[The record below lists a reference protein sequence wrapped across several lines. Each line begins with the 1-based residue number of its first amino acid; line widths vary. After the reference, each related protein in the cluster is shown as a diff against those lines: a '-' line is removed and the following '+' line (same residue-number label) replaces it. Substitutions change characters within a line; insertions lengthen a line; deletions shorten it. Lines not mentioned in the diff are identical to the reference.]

1 MKKTSVSLA
10 TVILCSAALNAQIT
24 SITLSNFG
32 SSVEAS
38 SGLTW
43 NAGTNTVS
51 GTENNGELLAPN
63 NFTSANLTTL
73 QNYSPTNLRL
83 NLTGFVT
90 TAPSLGAFTITLE
103 GNGSPVTIS
112 TPFNWNLFS
121 TTSSTVSLPLS
132 STPGGFS
139 YSNIVG
145 WSWDTGN
152 SQQAFNATWTGLTV
166 TAVPEPSTYALMAL
180 SGLAL
185 FFIARRRKAQV

>member
-1 MKKTSVSLA
+1 MKKILIALA
-10 TVILCSAALNAQIT
+10 TTSFCSAALHAQVT

-32 SSVEAS
+32 SSVDAS

-51 GTENNGELLAPN
+51 GTENSGEGLAPTS
-63 NFTSANLTTL
+63 FTSADLTTL

-83 NLTGFVT
+83 NLTGLVT
-90 TAPSLGAFTITLE
+90 TAPSAGGAFTITLE
-103 GNGSPVTIS
+103 GNGGATIS

-121 TTSSTVSLPLS
+121 SSSSTVSLALA

-139 YSNIVG
+139 YNNIVG
-145 WSWDTGN
+145 WTWDTGN
-152 SQQAFNATWTGLTV
+152 SGQAINATWTGLTV

-180 SGLAL
+180 SGLVL